1 MKNLFLITHYLFF
14 FVLFLS
20 VCIFSEDTTEQNNKK
35 NSFVLIA
42 VIGMALF
49 AFVIAGVFDGSGF
62 QSPDPIGKV
71 NGEELSITDFRN
83 QMDVLK
89 KSYNF
94 NDLQAL
100 TTAWDES
107 IRTELLEQ
115 EINELG
121 IGSSVDHLEYFLSQS
136 PSFSSDQRF
145 LNDAGLFDVNKFSNF
160 IAELK
165 EINPQS
171 YTQWSIQENQFNQQI
186 KVNTYLNLV
195 ASGLNSTFFEGKKQF
210 ENSNAIADIS
220 FIKIPYS
227 TISDSLITVKNS
239 EISKYIKENPDDY
252 EQKSTRGINYVIFSE
267 SPSKQDEL
275 ELRSKINSLLNE
287 RVEYN
292 QVSKLNETLPGFLST
307 TDLEL
312 FLSENSDIAFDS
324 IYRPKG
330 YFSSDHAQMIFNLN
344 NNNTYGPYVDGDFL
358 KISKMLNK
366 KKNGNVRASHIL
378 ISYNGA
384 QGASPQITR
393 TKNEARSEAN
403 RILRLV
409 RSNPNNFSSLAL
421 DLSDGPSKSNGGDL
435 GFFQEGTMVKPFND
449 YVFSNRVGRIG
460 LVETDFGFHVIK
472 IAAKED
478 VVLVGTLAL
487 KNIPSERTSDSI
499 FNIASKFEIDLA
511 NTIDINQ
518 TASNLDFEVKSLSS
532 IGELDHDLPN
542 MENQRRLVQWLFNEE
557 TNVDDYKRFDLSSG
571 GYVIVQLTEK
581 IEEGLMS
588 PGLASLSVL
597 PILKNKKKA
606 KIIIDNNKKFKSLEE
621 LASSNELEIINVSA
635 LNQSTPIVAQAGFE
649 PKIIGTAFGLDIDG
663 VSSLFE
669 GETGVYMIKLNNI
682 KNAEDVDSYSAFENQ
697 ITNKLRTNLDFNV
710 IQSLKKSAE
719 ISDNRKEYY

>member
-1 MKNLFLITHYLFF
+1 MAILGNLR
-14 FVLFLS
+14 
-20 VCIFSEDTTEQNNKK
+20 K

-71 NGEELSITDFRN
+71 NGEELSINDFRN

-89 KSYNF
+89 RSYNF

-107 IRTELLEQ
+107 IRAKLLEQ
-115 EINELG
+115 QIDELG
-121 IGSSVDHLEYFLSQS
+121 LGSSTDHLEYFLSQS
-136 PSFSSDQRF
+136 PSFNSDQRF
-145 LNDAGLFDVNKFSNF
+145 LNDAGFFDINKFSNF

-165 EINPQS
+165 EINPES
-171 YTQWSIQENQFNQQI
+171 YVQWSNQEKQFNDQI

-195 ASGLNSTFFEGKKQF
+195 ASGLNSTFFEARNQY
-210 ENSNAIADIS
+210 ERSNSIADIS
-220 FIKIPYS
+220 FVKIPYS
-227 TISDSLITVKNS
+227 TINDSLVSVSNS
-239 EISKYIKENPDDY
+239 EVSKYIKDNPEDF
-252 EQKSTRGINYVIFSE
+252 EQKSTRDINYVIFSE
-267 SPSKQDEL
+267 SPSAQDESD
-275 ELRSKINSLLNE
+275 LRNKMNNLLNE
-287 RVEYN
+287 RSEYN

-307 TDLEL
+307 GDLEF
-312 FLSENSDIAFDS
+312 FLSENSDIPYDS

-330 YFSSDHAQMIFNLN
+330 FYSSDHAQMIFNLE
-344 NNNTYGPYVDGDFL
+344 NNNTYGPYIDGDFL
-358 KISKMLNK
+358 KISKMINK
-366 KKNGNVRASHIL
+366 KSNGNVRASHIL

-393 TKNEARSEAN
+393 TKDEARNEAN
-403 RILRLV
+403 RILKLA
-409 RSNPNNFSSLAL
+409 RSNSDSFSSYAL
-421 DLSDGPSKSNGGDL
+421 EFSDGPSKTNGGDL

-472 IAAKED
+472 VVAKED

-511 NTIDINQ
+511 DTSDINK
-518 TASNLDFEVKSLSS
+518 TANNLDFEVKNLTS

-542 MENQRRLVQWLFNEE
+542 MTSQRRLVQWLFEPE
-557 TNVDDYKRFDLSSG
+557 TNVNDYRRFDLSSG

-581 IEEGLMS
+581 NQEGLMS

-606 KIIIDNNKKFKSLEE
+606 KIIIKENKSFNTLEE
-621 LASSNELEIINVSA
+621 LASNNGLEIQNVSA

-649 PKIIGTAFGLDIDG
+649 PKVIGNAFRLDIEG
-663 VSSLFE
+663 TSSLFE
-669 GETGVYMIKLNNI
+669 GETGVYMIKLNSF
-682 KNAEDVDSYSAFENQ
+682 KSAEETENYSAFENQ
-697 ITNKLRTNLDFNV
+697 LTNKLRTNLDFNV
-710 IQSLKKSAE
+710 VQSLKKSAD
-719 ISDNRKEYY
+719 ISDNRSEYY

>member
-1 MKNLFLITHYLFF
+1 MAILGNLR
-14 FVLFLS
+14 
-20 VCIFSEDTTEQNNKK
+20 K

-71 NGEELSITDFRN
+71 NGEELSINDFRN

-107 IRTELLEQ
+107 IRSKLLEQ
-115 EINELG
+115 QIDELG
-121 IGSSVDHLEYFLSQS
+121 LGSSTDHLEYFLSQS
-136 PSFSSDQRF
+136 PSFNSDQRF
-145 LNDAGLFDVNKFSNF
+145 LNDAGFFDINKFSNF

-165 EINPQS
+165 EINPES
-171 YTQWSIQENQFNQQI
+171 YVQWSNQEKQFNDQI

-195 ASGLNSTFFEGKKQF
+195 ASGLNSTFFEGRNQY
-210 ENSNAIADIS
+210 ERSNSIADIS
-220 FIKIPYS
+220 FVKIPYS
-227 TISDSLITVKNS
+227 TINDSLVSVSNS
-239 EISKYIKENPDDY
+239 EISKYIKDNPEDF
-252 EQKSTRGINYVIFSE
+252 EQKSTRDINYVIFSE
-267 SPSKQDEL
+267 SPSAQDESD
-275 ELRSKINSLLNE
+275 LRNKMNNLLNE
-287 RVEYN
+287 RSEYN

-307 TDLEL
+307 GDLEF
-312 FLSENSDIAFDS
+312 FLSENSDIPYDS

-330 YFSSDHAQMIFNLN
+330 FYSSDHAQMIFNLE
-344 NNNTYGPYVDGDFL
+344 NNNTYGPYIDGDFL
-358 KISKMLNK
+358 KISKMINK
-366 KKNGNVRASHIL
+366 KSNGNVRASHIL

-393 TKNEARSEAN
+393 TKDEARNEAN
-403 RILRLV
+403 RILKLA
-409 RSNPNNFSSLAL
+409 RSNSDSFSSYAL
-421 DLSDGPSKSNGGDL
+421 EFSDGPSKTNGGDL

-472 IAAKED
+472 VVAKED

-511 NTIDINQ
+511 DTSDINK
-518 TASNLDFEVKSLSS
+518 TANNLDFEVKNLTS

-542 MENQRRLVQWLFNEE
+542 MTSQRRLVQWLFEPE
-557 TNVDDYKRFDLSSG
+557 TNVNDYRRFDLSSG

-581 IEEGLMS
+581 NQEGLMS

-606 KIIIDNNKKFKSLEE
+606 KIIIKENKSFNTLEE
-621 LASSNELEIINVSA
+621 LASNNGLEIQNVSA

-649 PKIIGTAFGLDIDG
+649 PKVIGNAFRLDIEG

-669 GETGVYMIKLNNI
+669 GETGVYMIKLNSF
-682 KNAEDVDSYSAFENQ
+682 KSAEETENYSAFENQ
-697 ITNKLRTNLDFNV
+697 LTNKLRTNLDFNV
-710 IQSLKKSAE
+710 VQSLKKSAD
-719 ISDNRKEYY
+719 ISDNRSEYY

>member
-1 MKNLFLITHYLFF
+1 MAILGNLR
-14 FVLFLS
+14 
-20 VCIFSEDTTEQNNKK
+20 K

-83 QMDVLK
+83 QMDVIK

-107 IRTELLEQ
+107 IRGKLIEQ

-145 LNDAGLFDVNKFSNF
+145 LNDAGIFDVNKFSNF

-165 EINPQS
+165 ELNPQS
-171 YTQWSIQENQFNQQI
+171 YIQWSNQENQFNQQI
-186 KVNTYLNLV
+186 KTNTYLNLV
-195 ASGLNSTFFEGKKQF
+195 ASGLNSTFLEGKTQF
-210 ENSNAIADIS
+210 ANTNATADIS
-220 FIKIPYS
+220 FVKIPYS
-227 TISDSLITVKNS
+227 TISDSLISVKNS
-239 EISKYIKENPDDY
+239 EISKYIKENPDEY
-252 EQKSTRGINYVIFSE
+252 EQKSTRAISYVLFSE
-267 SPSKQDEL
+267 FPSKQDEL
-275 ELRSKINSLLNE
+275 DLRSKMNSLLNE
-287 RVEYN
+287 REEYN
-292 QVSKLNETLPGFLST
+292 QISKLNEKLPGFLST
-307 TDLEL
+307 SDLEF
-312 FLSENSDIAFDS
+312 FLSENSDMPYDS

-330 YFSSDHAQMIFNLN
+330 YFSSEHAQMIFNLD
-344 NNNTYGPYVDGDFL
+344 NNNTYGPYIDGEFL

-366 KKNGNVRASHIL
+366 KNNGNVRASHIL
-378 ISYNGA
+378 ISYDGA

-393 TKNEARSEAN
+393 TKNEARTEAN
-403 RILRLV
+403 RILRLA
-409 RSNPNNFSSLAL
+409 RSNPDNFSSFAL
-421 DLSDGPSKSNGGDL
+421 DFSDGPSKSNGGDL
-435 GFFQEGTMVKPFND
+435 GFFQEGAMVQPFND

-472 IAAKED
+472 VVAKED

-511 NTIDINQ
+511 NSNDISQ
-518 TASNLDFEVKSLSS
+518 TATNLDFDVKSLST

-542 MENQRRLVQWLFNEE
+542 MENQRRLVQWLFNED
-557 TNVDDYKRFDLSSG
+557 TNINDFKRFDLSSG
-571 GYVIVQLTEK
+571 GYAIVQLTEK
-581 IEEGLMS
+581 NEEGLMS

-606 KIIIDNNKKFKSLEE
+606 KIIIDNNKKYNSLED
-621 LASSNELEIINVSA
+621 LASNNNLEIQNVSA

-649 PKIIGTAFGLDIDG
+649 PKVIGTAFGLKVEG
-663 VSSLFE
+663 VSTLFE
-669 GETGVYMIKLNNI
+669 GETGVYMIRLNNL
-682 KNAEDVDSYSAFENQ
+682 KNADEIESYSAFENQ
-697 ITNKLRTNLDFNV
+697 LTNKRRANLDFNIV
-710 IQSLKKSAE
+710 QSLKKSAE
-719 ISDNRKEYY
+719 ISDNRREYY

>member
-1 MKNLFLITHYLFF
+1 MAILGNLR
-14 FVLFLS
+14 
-20 VCIFSEDTTEQNNKK
+20 K

-227 TISDSLITVKNS
+227 TINDSLITVKNS

-435 GFFQEGTMVKPFND
+435 GFFQEGTMVKSFND